1 MNLFVNSCTILRW
14 GDREAS
20 AANNFEPVAD
30 FAPLCSGVRYNLQI
44 QSGSEATTVAGQ
56 QVTFSAVGYFP
67 IGTSLQAK
75 PGHAENDQIKDDVSC
90 AVYQVVAVY
99 DQVGRGRFLKAL
111 LRAV

>member
-1 MNLFVNSCTILRW
+1 MVNSCEIRRW
-14 GDREAS
+14 QDREPT

-30 FAPLCSGVRYNLQI
+30 FVPVCSGVRYNLQI
-44 QSGSEATTVAGQ
+44 QSGSETTTVAGR

-67 IGTSLQAK
+67 IGTNLQAK
-75 PGHAENDQIKDDVSC
+75 PGHAENDQIKDDATC
-90 AVYQVVAVY
+90 AVYQVVAVF